1 MTVRPTAAIV
11 LATGA
16 ATGMRS
22 SLPMVMRSVGG
33 RPLILHTLAS
43 LTALDLTRL
52 VVVLGARMTM
62 VAEAVRPLATVVQ
75 REPRGIGHAVMTA
88 REAMLGFT
96 GDILVLFGD
105 TPLVT
110 SETLGRL
117 LAARRAETDPAAVV
131 LGFRSQSPDGCGRLL
146 LARDGTLEAI
156 IEAKNA
162 SPEQLSIRLCDSGI
176 MALDGKRMFGLL
188 DQVGKE
194 NTQGAYFLTGVIAT
208 ARARGFSC
216 AMVCGEEAE
225 LARVTSRADLLR
237 AERAFQDRL
246 RKRAGPRDARHGPLG
261 KTLATRRT

>member
-1 MTVRPTAAIV
+1 MTPGPTAAIV
-11 LATGA
+11 LATGTV
-16 ATGMRS
+16 TGMES
-22 SLPMVMRSVGG
+22 FAPNVMRRIGG

-43 LTALDLTRL
+43 LTDLGLTRL
-52 VVVLGARMTM
+52 VVVLGARMAM
-62 VAEAVRPLATVVQ
+62 VAEAVRPLVTVVQ
-75 REPRGIGHAVMTA
+75 REPRGTGHAVMTA

-96 GDILVLFGD
+96 GNILVLFGD

-131 LGFRSQSPDGCGRLL
+131 LGFRAPSPDGCDRLL

-156 IEAKNA
+156 IEAENA

-176 MALDGKRMFGLL
+176 MALDGKRMFELL
-188 DQVGKE
+188 DRVGKE
-194 NTQGAYFLTGVIAT
+194 NTQGAYGLGGIIAT

-225 LARVTSRADLLR
+225 LARVSSRADLLR

-246 RKRAGPRDARHGPLG
+246 REREGPRGAGHGSPD

>member
-1 MTVRPTAAIV
+1 MTPRPTAAIV
-11 LATGA
+11 LTTGA
-16 ATGMRS
+16 ARGMRS
-22 SLPMVMRSVGG
+22 ASPMVMRRMGG

-43 LTALDLTRL
+43 LTDLGLTRL

-75 REPRGIGHAVMTA
+75 REPRGTGHAVMTA
-88 REAMLGFT
+88 RKAMLGFT

-105 TPLVT
+105 IPLVT

-117 LAARRAETDPAAVV
+117 LAARRAASDPAVVV
-131 LGFRSQSPDGCGRLL
+131 LGFCSQSPDGCDRLI

-162 SPEQLSIRLCDSGI
+162 SPEQLSIQLCDSGI

-188 DQVGKE
+188 DRVGKE
-194 NTQGAYFLTGVIAT
+194 NTQGAYCLTGIIAA

-225 LARVTSRADLLR
+225 LLRVNSRADLSR

-246 RKRAGPRDARHGPLG
+246 RKRAGPRDAGHGPLG
-261 KTLATRRT
+261 KALATRRT

>member
-1 MTVRPTAAIV
+1 
-11 LATGA
+11 
-16 ATGMRS
+16 MRFS
-22 SLPMVMRSVGG
+22 SPMVMHTVGG
-33 RPLILHTLAS
+33 CPLIQHTLAS
-43 LTALDLTRL
+43 LTDLDLTRL
-52 VVVLGARMTM
+52 VVVLGARMTT

-75 REPRGIGHAVMTA
+75 REPRGTGHAVMTA

-105 TPLVT
+105 TPFIT
-110 SETLGRL
+110 SETLRRL
-117 LAARRAETDPAAVV
+117 LAARRAETDPAVVV
-131 LGFRSQSPDGCGRLL
+131 LGFRSQSPDSCGRLI

-188 DQVGKE
+188 DRVGKE
-194 NTQGAYFLTGVIAT
+194 NTQGAYCLTDVVAA
-208 ARARGFSC
+208 ARAKGFSC

-225 LARVTSRADLLR
+225 LLRVNSRADLPR
-237 AERAFQDRL
+237 AERAFQERL
-246 RKRAGPRDARHGPLG
+246 RKRVGPRDARHGRLG

>member
-11 LATGA
+11 FATGA

-22 SLPMVMRSVGG
+22 SSPMAMHKVGG
-33 RPLILHTLAS
+33 RPLIVHILAS
-43 LTALDLTRL
+43 ATELDLTRL
-52 VVVLGARMTM
+52 VVVLGPRMTM

-75 REPRGIGHAVMTA
+75 REPRGTGHAVTTVRDA
-88 REAMLGFT
+88 LLGFT
-96 GDILVLFGD
+96 GDVLVLFGN

-110 SETLGRL
+110 SETLRRL
-117 LAARRAETDPAAVV
+117 LAARRAETDPAVVV
-131 LGFRSQSPDGCGRLL
+131 LGFRSPSPGGCSRLI
-146 LARDGTLEAI
+146 LAQDGTLEAV

-162 SPEQLSIRLCDSGI
+162 SPEQPSIRLCSSGI

-188 DQVGKE
+188 DRVGEE
-194 NTQGAYFLTGVIAT
+194 NTPGAYCLTGIIAA

-225 LARVTSRADLLR
+225 LLRVTSHADLSR

-246 RKRAGPRDARHGPLG
+246 RKRAGPYDA
-261 KTLATRRT
+261 